1 MTDLDNLRKR
11 IDLIDEGLV
20 HLLFERMDVVEKVAD
35 YKSKNS
41 MKVLDEAREEKIKK
55 KFMDKVMGE
64 DKKLLLC
71 EFLEALMSISKNS
84 QQAKLKQNNVFI
96 SKSDVSTSC
105 KIGFQGVAG
114 SFSHEAVIEYFG
126 EELETNCYLN
136 FKDVFEAIDKD
147 EIKYGVLPIENSSTG
162 GVAEVYD
169 LLGKYSFHIIGE
181 KCIKVNHNLLG
192 IKGTQ
197 ISSIEE
203 VYSHAQGF
211 LQCSNYFEN
220 RDTWKLIPYFNTA
233 KSAQYIST
241 INLNTKACVA
251 SKKAAQIY
259 GLDILKENINNS
271 KNNHTKF
278 IIISK
283 VMEINDQCDKISV
296 VISLPHKVGSLYSI
310 LKHFTLNNAN
320 LLKIESR
327 PIADNSWK
335 YLFYIDFN
343 GNILSQKSKD
353 ILNSIESESLYYKL
367 LGNYKGE

>member
-1 MTDLDNLRKR
+1 
-11 IDLIDEGLV
+11 
-20 HLLFERMDVVEKVAD
+20 
-35 YKSKNS
+35 
-41 MKVLDEAREEKIKK
+41 
-55 KFMDKVMGE
+55 
-64 DKKLLLC
+64 
-71 EFLEALMSISKNS
+71 MSISKNS
-84 QQAKLKQNNVFI
+84 QQVKLKQNNVFVN
-96 SKSDVSTSC
+96 KTDAVTSC

-126 EELETNCYLN
+126 ENLETNCYLN

-169 LLGKYSFHIIGE
+169 LLGKYKFHIIGE
-181 KCIKVNHNLLG
+181 KCIKVSHNLLG
-192 IKGTQ
+192 IKGAK

-211 LQCSNYFEN
+211 LQCSNFFEN
-220 RDTWKLIPYFNTA
+220 RNTWKLIPYFNTA

-241 INLNTKACVA
+241 VNLNTKACVA

-271 KNNHTKF
+271 INNHTKF

-283 VMEINDQCDKISV
+283 VMEINNQCDKISV
-296 VISLPHKVGSLYSI
+296 VISLPHKVGALYSV
-310 LKHFTLNNAN
+310 LKHFATNDAN

-327 PIADNSWK
+327 PIPDNSWK

-343 GNILSQKSKD
+343 GNLLNQKSKD
-353 ILNSIESESLYYKL
+353 ILNIMKAESLYYKL
-367 LGNYKGE
+367 LGNYKSE